1 MRAMTTHPTPAPEE
15 RIRPVSLITVGK
27 QDQTPAP
34 LVRVMT
40 CGLLTLEIA
49 QAIVSTD
56 PPQARYRV
64 LVPER
69 LRERGVVPA
78 LTLLKLLVSRPQRF
92 APADWLREQF
102 CRGEGE
108 AFSSKRLDT
117 LAWLLR
123 DLLCPPAYESL
134 RRQIVAHTRAMSGGG
149 YQLAGY
155 PLVWVD
161 HEALGWNV
169 EQAVRMERFGDDP
182 LPFWQRAD
190 ALARR
195 GDYLPD
201 EIYSEWAD
209 AKREEIAGLRRQ
221 SVLAL
226 ARLFTEREGRAG
238 EEEALVLL
246 RSYWTAHPRDEDIL
260 RPLMELLG
268 RRECYQEA
276 LDSYAKLC
284 DLLSED
290 GQQPD
295 PHTQDVV
302 EYLRTSQIR
311 RLKVQEPVQKF
322 SAFLSQQNTL
332 ADTSSVSTD
341 ILFPFSFSPDSQ
353 QDIINALNV
362 LERMML
368 VAFDPLK
375 RRTLQQ
381 IVAAFLTTTLP
392 DSEAWKRLVQDTP
405 AMESLASLN
414 SGLLEHFEHLVL
426 LSRQLGKGGQHD
438 ITTARA
444 ISSSCLPSLT
454 AFAQQPSLYQKQAA
468 DLAAQCYRLHAIL
481 AYHTENIVSAEAYAK
496 QAVHYSIVAGIPD
509 LLVTCLVFYAQV
521 QFYAHAPEAALH
533 TCQQAEQYLAAA
545 TPAVQSYFYRIKAAC
560 LAQRAKEQEALT
572 ELDLAYESFYRQPA
586 TEAPFVY
593 AAHDEFELLL
603 WDGIT
608 RYQINQF
615 DNAEKSWNQVNF
627 HRPSP
632 ALPERVRTGFLTHLV
647 FAELRKPGRDKERC
661 AVLWQEA
668 MRATIALRSE
678 LRYSEVIRAY
688 HEMQVAFPA
697 DMQIQALREQ
707 VCKWT

>member
-1 MRAMTTHPTPAPEE
+1 MRGMRAMTTHPTPAPEE
-15 RIRPVSLITVGK
+15 RIRPVSLITVGE

-134 RRQIVAHTRAMSGGG
+134 RRQIVAHTRAMSGVG

-221 SVLAL
+221 CVLAL
-226 ARLFTEREGRAG
+226 ARLYPEREGKAG
-238 EEEALVLL
+238 EEQALVLL
-246 RSYWTAHPRDEDIL
+246 RSYWLEHPRDEDVL
-260 RPLMELLG
+260 RPLLELLG

-276 LDSYAKLC
+276 LSSYEKLC
-284 DLLSED
+284 GLLSED

-302 EYLRTSQIR
+302 AYLRASQIR
-311 RLKVQEPVQKF
+311 RLKVRQQAQRFPAPVSQQGFPADIASATNDKTKNMDIIRRHLLETSMHAVEIAPLLPLVDVFDNDILERFSQALMKRLHVDETTFRYLEQCTKQLWYNRQSAVFSSHDLYRPVSAHLQKMM
-322 SAFLSQQNTL
+322 ALLEGALLPTERTRLCRLLSQTAQLLGELSLDMGYYAQGKTFHQ
-332 ADTSSVSTD
+332 A
-341 ILFPFSFSPDSQ
+341 
-353 QDIINALNV
+353 A
-362 LERMML
+362 L
-368 VAFDPLK
+368 VAAQEAEDH
-375 RRTLQQ
+375 
-381 IVAAFLTTTLP
+381 FLTAV
-392 DSEAWKRLVQDTP
+392 SWGRI
-405 AMESLASLN
+405 SLACIYGKSHADGLSSIQRARSLAERHSTPMIQGWLAAIEAEIRAHLSQADRCLQALEHAEVFDN
-414 SGLLEHFEHLVL
+414 QRSSPLEDYLVRFDRSLLEGYQGVCFRA
-426 LSRQLGKGGQHD
+426 LSRPEHD
-438 ITTARA
+438 Q
-444 ISSSCLPSLT
+444 SLL
-454 AFAQQPSLYQKQAA
+454 FLQKAQDSLREALVSLDPRFFQRKPTLLA
-468 DLAAQCYRLHAIL
+468 DLA
-481 AYHTENIVSAEAYAK
+481 IVSIYRQDIDEACRLIS
-496 QAVHYSIVAGIPD
+496 QA
-509 LLVTCLVFYAQV
+509 
-521 QFYAHAPEAALH
+521 AAL
-533 TCQQAEQYLAAA
+533 A
-545 TPAVQSYFYRIKAAC
+545 
-560 LAQRAKEQEALT
+560 
-572 ELDLAYESFYRQPA
+572 
-586 TEAPFVY
+586 
-593 AAHDEFELLL
+593 
-603 WDGIT
+603 
-608 RYQINQF
+608 
-615 DNAEKSWNQVNF
+615 
-627 HRPSP
+627 
-632 ALPERVRTGFLTHLV
+632 THLHLQKV
-647 FAELRKPGRDKERC
+647 IERI
-661 AVLWQEA
+661 
-668 MRATIALRSE
+668 IALRE
-678 LRYSEVIRAY
+678 PLRRWKDLASVQTLDA
-688 HEMQVAFPA
+688 HLAFLA
-697 DMQIQALREQ
+697 SQGNR
-707 VCKWT
+707 